1 MCVRGEGES
10 RIEIASIV
18 KRYYQGHI
26 DSKEKRA
33 CNLVPIKI
41 LTDAK
46 NSNKL
51 CIIYVT
57 ILRQLM
63 LLKIVP
69 FYCWFEFC
77 YLY

>member
-1 MCVRGEGES
+1 MYCRWTRERGIELMCVRGEAES
-10 RIEIASIV
+10 VIGIASIV

-33 CNLVPIKI
+33 RNLVPIKI

-51 CIIYVT
+51 CII
-57 ILRQLM
+57 
-63 LLKIVP
+63 
-69 FYCWFEFC
+69 CH
-77 YLY
+77 